1 MLSEEPGPRALVAR
15 LCRLHVSCPRV
26 AGPRDG
32 PARGRPLQ
40 PKAVPGG
47 SGGKAPPADVGVGPA
62 QALDSPSPSGKSL
75 TSRGTRTLPAEPLA
89 GAAAIWT
96 GSWEELALGGRES
109 GCGSAPAP
117 SLGVGFPELQALPI
131 RAEPLAVTPASL
143 AEQGAGGACPGM
155 LIAFLAS
162 PTAMAPGWGPGSPG
176 KRPPLPPHPP
186 ACLALHTE
194 TRAHRLPPASPR
206 EPPSQ

>member
-1 MLSEEPGPRALVAR
+1 MQRGVSAERGARPRALVAR

-131 RAEPLAVTPASL
+131 RAEPLAVMPAS
-143 AEQGAGGACPGM
+143 
-155 LIAFLAS
+155 FLAL

-194 TRAHRLPPASPR
+194 TRAHRLPPPSPR